1 MHPASVF
8 EGIRIALG
16 SLLANPLRSFL
27 TLLGIIIGI
36 GAIISV
42 ISVIN
47 GLDIYVEEKLSNLGP
62 GVFIIDRFGLIAN
75 RQEMIEAFR
84 RNKRLKLE
92 DAEAIRERAVLAA
105 AVAVET
111 HSGASVR
118 VRGETLENVDIGGI
132 SAEILEIEPYDLDGG
147 RILTPT
153 EVDHAM
159 PSAFIGSDIADKLFP
174 LLDPIGQK
182 LRIGNRDFTIVG
194 QAKKRGSVFGFS
206 RDTSVKIPITLR
218 RRSSVPATPSTS
230 PSRRARSTRI
240 EDSMDEARTILRGRH
255 HLQFDDKDDFRIH
268 FAEGINTL
276 WENLTR
282 IIFRV
287 AIFVVG
293 ISLVVGGIVIMN
305 IMLVSVIERTREIGL
320 RKAVG
325 ARARDIRMQFL
336 IESIVLS
343 CTGGAIGIG
352 AAYALA
358 WAIRSYSPLPAEF
371 PLWAPM
377 LAFAICGTIGVFFG
391 LSPASK
397 AALLDPIDALRAEG

>member
-1 MHPASVF
+1 MSIL

-16 SLLANPLRSFL
+16 SLVANPLRSFL

-47 GLDIYVEEKLSNLGP
+47 GLNIYVEEKLSNLGP
-62 GVFIIDRFGLIAN
+62 GVFVIDRLGVIAN
-75 RQEMIEAFR
+75 REDMIEAFR
-84 RNKRLKLE
+84 RNKRLKLV
-92 DAEAIRERAVLAA
+92 DADVIRERAVLAS

-111 HSGASVR
+111 HAMASVKVAR
-118 VRGETLENVDIGGI
+118 ETLDNVDIGGI
-132 SAEILEIEPYDLDGG
+132 SADILEIEPYDLDGG

-153 EVDHAM
+153 EVEHAV
-159 PSAFIGSDIADKLFP
+159 PVAFIGSDVAEKLFP
-174 LLDPIGQK
+174 VLDPIGQR
-182 LRIGNRDFTIVG
+182 LRIGNRYFTIVG

-206 RDTSVKIPITLR
+206 RDNFIKIPITLHQKIFGSR
-218 RRSSVPATPSTS
+218 NSINISVKALDPE
-230 PSRRARSTRI
+230 RI
-240 EDSMDEARTILRGRH
+240 EDSIDEARTILRGRH
-255 HLQFDDKDDFRIH
+255 HLRFDDRDDFGITS
-268 FAEGINTL
+268 AEGINTL

-325 ARARDIRMQFL
+325 ARPRDIRMQFL

-343 CTGGAIGIG
+343 CTGGAIGIA

-358 WAIRSYSPLPAEF
+358 WAIRSFSPLPAEF
-371 PLWAPM
+371 PVWAPV

>member
-1 MHPASVF
+1 MSIF
-8 EGIRIALG
+8 EGIRIALS
-16 SLLANPLRSFL
+16 SLVANPLRSFL

-62 GVFIIDRFGLIAN
+62 GVFVIDRFGLIAN

-84 RNKRLKLE
+84 RNKRLKLD
-92 DAEAIRERAVLAA
+92 DAEAIRERALLAA

-111 HSGASVR
+111 HATAAVK

-159 PSAFIGSDIADKLFP
+159 PAAFIGSDIADKLFP
-174 LLDPIGQK
+174 LLDPIGQR

-206 RDTSVKIPITLR
+206 RDTFVKIPITLHQKIFGSR
-218 RRSSVPATPSTS
+218 GSINISVKALDPD
-230 PSRRARSTRI
+230 RI
-240 EDSMDEARTILRGRH
+240 DDSIDEARTILRGRH
-255 HLQFDDKDDFRIH
+255 HLQFDDKDDFG
-268 FAEGINTL
+268 FTSAEGINTL

-325 ARARDIRMQFL
+325 ARARDIRLQFL

-343 CTGGAIGIG
+343 CTGGVIGIA

-358 WAIRSYSPLPAEF
+358 WLIRSYSPLPAEF
-371 PLWAPM
+371 PMWAPM

-391 LSPASK
+391 LNPASK